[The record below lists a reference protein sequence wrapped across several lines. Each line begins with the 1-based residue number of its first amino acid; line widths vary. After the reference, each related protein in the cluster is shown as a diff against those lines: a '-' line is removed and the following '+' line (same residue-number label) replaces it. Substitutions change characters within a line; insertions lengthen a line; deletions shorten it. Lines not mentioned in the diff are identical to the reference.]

1 MDVKTSSTAHL
12 QVKGGTK
19 ASSKTAG
26 DGDWYFSGSTLY
38 ILTSTP
44 MSLRTVKGS
53 GTGDDAV
60 LSDTATSQHIEIVAG
75 VKAQLMLEGLKIA
88 IAGDTSYSPIDL
100 KTNIKGTADGTT
112 ATKGSQIV
120 DQTQLYLTLAPYS
133 NNSLEHKSLYCKNS
147 TTGYPGK
154 GRPAIRCG
162 EGSTLVTDDAV
173 RNLDAAGN
181 IITPEM
187 GAVPSSVT
195 LIDGKRVQAGDPL
208 STMEPSGADVDGVPA
223 KGLLMCQG
231 GCYSAGIGGSCKED
245 SGTIIINGGNVK
257 AYGATSRG
265 QLSNI
270 NKPGSLCAG
279 NGGAGIGG
287 GYGGSGTRLV
297 FNGGEVYASASF
309 HGAAIGAGCG
319 YWSDYS
325 NLPAK
330 LSDALSSYTTIV
342 KRAASTTNKTKK
354 DWHHAVG
361 GDIYINGGY
370 IQAVAGGHGNALG
383 SSCALQETS
392 NTDHI
397 IKVTGGTLIT
407 DTSLTLTK
415 ETDGVSKATTY
426 DIGGKGGHVLV
437 TGGSVKVG
445 GSAKFQGYDGKG
457 GIAYNTHDVEVW
469 GDIAEKHPDTAQLLP
484 SSDEV
489 FMVTAR
495 LDNNIDNI
503 TNEEV
508 IQFQLTIDGE
518 VYPYGL
524 PARFVDGELYFWL
537 PKWAVT
543 GKDGKPGPYQVDI
556 DMTIMRD
563 GEPQVIDTLYIPEPS
578 LTNQSKNLVKRY
590 RDFQIPDD
598 YPIAKIYD
606 GLPYN
611 PLNISASQPLVY
623 EREDGGT
630 EPLTNVSKAKFM
642 YRMHDAEGNPDGD
655 WFSVAPTASGDTGLP
670 TEVCTFDVEIVS
682 TQYADNAEYRDSYWG
697 HRAFGTGAIVKAP
710 ANIVELRAAWVDA
723 EGKVLSGLHG
733 DVLRER
739 AHHLRVYADLT
750 SGLFDESDEAYGK
763 TAGESSANTCK
774 SPEGTLS
781 FTLDGDVVASVELSE
796 ATATLNATE
805 APTASSEKGLIAST
819 SSWKKDSY
827 DGTRKHTLITYDI
840 PKSAVYGVL
849 DADEADSAHYLSA
862 AFTNG
867 RNFRDTTYDGSPEVA
882 LTTDGL
888 HEPSADQYTL
898 TVTAEPAEAVAG
910 GCGVLASGGTSGAQS
925 SSTVGWGKQAVATV
939 SPKEADGWLVKSI
952 QVDGGET
959 YLSATEGLYTA
970 EQLAVLISPSL
981 SLPEGRDFV
990 VKRPGAPTGS
1000 FSVTFPEMRRNHTVR
1015 AVFERAVFTAEA
1027 SVRDGVGG
1035 TANVTAVNGEEL
1047 EAPAASR
1054 KVEFGN
1060 TVTFSWKAQ
1069 AGWRATDVLV
1079 NGKSLQGTK
1088 GFTLADEGTW
1098 TTAAVKAAVA
1108 FEVVYEKYTYPV
1120 TVKAVPAA
1128 GGTAQVSVVNGSE
1141 LVVPS
1146 ANVTATHGDE
1156 VTVAYQ
1162 PAVGYHV
1169 KALSVRS
1176 GAGAAVP
1183 WPVESYPEA
1192 LTLPAVDGA
1201 REVTVAFEKNSY
1213 PVALSVSNE
1222 AAATISGPSS
1232 VLHGDSAAV
1241 AWTAKEGYQITA
1253 VTVNGAEHDP
1263 AEFGSADGGKLTL
1276 TSVTEAQT
1284 VHVTAERRTYQVSA
1298 RVAAGNGN
1306 VAVTG
1311 PDGADAG
1318 TAVTVPHGA
1327 SAAVTWAPAAGWEV
1341 ERVTVGGRELSAE
1354 EASKGA
1360 YAFDR
1365 VTASAEVAASFKRQ
1379 TFRIDTYADRTLG
1392 SLTASAAAPFESDFP
1407 ITWSPNGGVYI
1418 EDIVVDAGTANEAV
1432 FTEADFLASG
1442 SYTFASVS
1450 APHTFA
1456 VDFKKFDDPLVV
1468 VTAAGNGT
1476 AGLAAGTGPL
1486 FKHGETATLTWT
1498 PDAGHKLTGATLTVI
1513 SARPGEEEKIVS
1525 GPVALAADEL
1535 AAGLAGGYK
1544 IENLQGGYRYQVA
1557 VSFEPEVY
1565 EVATSIEGDGS
1576 VTPTFEEV
1584 YGRDARVS
1592 FAPAEGW
1599 RVATVTVDGAV
1610 LAADELS
1617 AAVARGYVEF
1627 PKISAAHSVVVKFER
1642 ITYQAFIEAD
1652 PAEGGSVA
1660 IEGANAATA
1669 TVNHGDPLAFAWQP
1683 HPGWRVKSVS
1693 VNGEERPGLVAQS
1706 RYAIEKLTGNTAV
1719 KVAFERLSYP
1729 VTAELVGVDG
1739 TPATAEMGAITAP
1752 DASVFWGE
1760 NATVTWQV
1768 KAGWKVSAVMVDG
1781 ATLEGDALAAAL
1793 ASGSVAFPAVKEP
1806 HSVRVVLARSF
1817 VNVTGSAVPA
1827 EGGTVTAS
1835 GQVIVGQPAQVTWKA
1850 NEGWHVA
1857 AVKVNGAVSAEA
1869 LAAGVIALVAVEQ
1882 DVAVEVAFERDVVPL
1897 TYTVSDAAGA
1907 TLTGPASVLWGD
1919 GATAT
1924 WALQPGWHIER
1935 VTVNGIEQPIGALQ
1949 NSVALSS
1956 VKTATTVYLQVA
1968 RDRFTVKTGISSGGT
1983 ITPEATVAYGDSF
1996 TATWSVEEGYAVASV
2011 AIDGQI
2017 LDAAQLEAAVQR
2029 GSWTFSKVSAAHSLF
2044 VKLERITCAIDA
2056 AGLPAEGGTVRAPAT
2071 VAWGDDA
2078 SVTWTPRTGWHVGA
2092 VTVNGVPLAAADVL
2106 AGSTTLAS
2114 VTEDV
2119 AVRVLFERNVYDL
2132 AAAVRDNAGGS
2143 ASVADDAG
2151 APAASVLHGDPFR
2164 FTWAADTGYTC
2175 ADILVNGESVRD
2187 SGLFALAD
2195 VGSWRCASAEQPYA
2209 FEAVYEKKVYPVTV
2223 KAEPAEGGAATVRLA
2238 SDAGAG
2244 ESSVTVEHGGAAE
2257 AAYAPAEGWQLA
2269 SIEVNG
2275 EAWPAASY
2283 PEALTLASVTE
2294 ETEVIVRFEKKVYP
2308 LTLTVSDE
2316 AGATIAGPKS
2326 VTHGDDAEV
2335 TWAVQPGYHVTGV
2348 AVDGEPLVADQF
2360 GEGDGAWR
2368 FPKATGAHAVHVTV
2382 EKRTYPVS
2390 VVTAEG
2396 NGEVAGDGTFAHG
2409 EGATVSWKPARGWR
2423 VKTVTVD
2430 GLALSSEAAA
2440 RGTHTF
2446 TAVTAAHQVAVSFE
2460 RETYLIETYADRALG
2475 TITSSTQVP
2484 FGDDFEVTWSPHATS
2499 FVAGAEVDGAA
2510 LDAAAVEAGRYLFE
2524 KVDAPHKVAVE
2535 FKPIPGKAL
2544 VVLETSGGGEA
2555 HLVGADDHAFEAGQ
2569 TATVGWKAQE
2579 GCKIVSGVLTVTDAD
2594 GAITTRPLTEA
2605 EVAAGAADQFALA
2618 DLQENFVYRVSIAF
2632 APLEFTV
2639 ATSSVG
2645 EGSVTATFT
2654 EQWGKNAQVT
2664 FAPREGYRVK
2674 AVNVDG
2680 QALSGAA
2687 LEAAVGNGRVEFP
2700 ALSADH
2706 TVRVEFEQIFCQA
2719 SIATPTP
2726 AGGTVSLNGTAA
2738 ASGTA
2743 SAAVPWGGSADFR
2756 WEAAEGWRVKAV
2768 KVDGESRPGLAAG
2781 SAWLPVERLT
2791 QDMKVEVAF
2800 ERIPLKVTASL
2811 SDAAGGTV
2819 TAPGTVL
2826 WGDAATVS
2834 WNLAEGWHVNRVLVN
2849 GQERPDLLAAD
2860 GTIFAK
2866 VVADQAVRVEVARD
2880 EFEVV
2885 TALEAPDGVDA
2896 SITPTAKVLFGDDR
2910 TVAWTLPEGW
2920 MAGRVVVDGQERPD
2934 LAGPGAPTNVVFAEV
2949 SANHAVEVMVEK
2961 APETFALNVLKTGSV
2976 SDRDTLAVNEGQ
2988 TVVVLWPTEETAAV
3002 AQTVQELPLHRAGEP
3017 ATSVFAEG
3025 DRTYVVTMPGG
3036 GHRLVSVTVDERAD
3050 DIKEVG
3056 AYVFAEMAASRS
3068 ITFQFEKPDEP
3079 APVPPSAGD
3088 DPKPE
3093 EPGDDPAPENPGM
3106 DPAPGPS
3113 EPTEPAQPD
3122 TPTASDKKPAADKP
3136 AKQPATKGDSSKK
3149 PAKGEPATLVRLAQ
3163 TSDAAAA
3170 FAAALAFL
3178 AALAVAAAAL
3188 ARRRRRQG

>member
-1 MDVKTSSTAHL
+1 MDVYTGTTARL

-26 DGDWYFSGSTLY
+26 DGDWFFNSTYQTLY

-44 MSLRTVKGS
+44 MSVRTVKG
-53 GTGDDAV
+53 TAKGDEAV
-60 LSDTATSQHIEIVAG
+60 LSDTATRQCIEIVAG
-75 VKAQLMLEGLKIA
+75 VKAQLVLEGVNIS
-88 IAGDTSYSPIDL
+88 ISDSTNRSPINMA
-100 KTNIKGTADGTT
+100 TNIKCTADGTT

-120 DQTQLYLTLAPYS
+120 DQTQLYLVLAPYS
-133 NNSLEHKSLYCKNS
+133 NNVLQHENLYCKSNP
-147 TTGYPGK
+147 GY

-162 EGSTLVTDDAV
+162 EGSTLVIDDAV
-173 RNLDAAGN
+173 RNLDASGN
-181 IITPEM
+181 IVTPEM
-187 GAVPSSVT
+187 GVVPSSVT
-195 LIDGKRVQAGDPL
+195 LIDGKRVEAGDPL
-208 STMEPSGADVDGVPA
+208 SAMEPAGADVDGVPA
-223 KGLLMCQG
+223 KGLLECQG
-231 GCYSAGIGGSCKED
+231 GAYSAAIGGALFED

-257 AYGATSRG
+257 ARAATSRS
-265 QLSNI
+265 QLTNQ
-270 NKPGSLCAG
+270 NKPGVLNAG
-279 NGGAGIGG
+279 NGGAAIGG

-297 FNGGEVYASASF
+297 FNGGDVLASASF
-309 HGAAIGAGCG
+309 HGAAIGAGIG
-319 YWSDYS
+319 YYEGLSG
-325 NLPAK
+325 LPTK
-330 LSDALSSYTTIV
+330 PSDALNSYTAIIN
-342 KRAASTTNKTKK
+342 KAISSSNKTKVN
-354 DWHHAVG
+354 WHHTVG

-370 IQAVAGGHGNALG
+370 VQAVAGGHGNAVG
-383 SSCALQETS
+383 SSCSLQETS

-415 ETDGVSKATTY
+415 LTDGVKAATTY
-426 DIGGKGGHVLV
+426 DIGGQGGHVLV

-508 IQFQLTIDGE
+508 VQFQLTIDGE

-556 DMTIMRD
+556 DMTIMRE
-563 GEPQVIDTLYIPEPS
+563 GKPVVIDTLYIPEPS
-578 LTNQSKNLVKRY
+578 LTNQDKNLVKRY

-611 PLNISASQPLVY
+611 PLNISSSQPLVY

-642 YRMHDAEGNPDGD
+642 YRMHDADGNSEGD

-763 TAGESSANTCK
+763 TVGEPSANTCK

-805 APTASSEKGLIAST
+805 AASASGEKGLIAST

-840 PKSAVYGVL
+840 PRSVVYGVL

-888 HEPSADQYTL
+888 HEPTADQYTL
-898 TVTAEPAEAVAG
+898 TVVAEPAEAVAG

-925 SSTVGWGKQAVATV
+925 SSTVGWGEQAVATV

-970 EQLAVLISPSL
+970 EQLAVLTSPSL

-1015 AVFERAVFTAEA
+1015 AVFERAAFAAEA

-1047 EAPAASR
+1047 EAPAATR

-1079 NGKSLQGTK
+1079 NGKSLQGIK

-1128 GGTAQVSVVNGSE
+1128 GGTAQVSAVNGTD

-1146 ANVTATHGDE
+1146 ANVIATHGDG

-1162 PAVGYHV
+1162 PTVGYHV
-1169 KALSVRS
+1169 KALSVKS
-1176 GAGAAVP
+1176 GAGAAVL
-1183 WPVESYPEA
+1183 WPVESYPES

-1201 REVTVAFEKNSY
+1201 REVTVTFEKNSY
-1213 PVALSVSNE
+1213 PVALSVSDE

-1232 VLHGDSAAV
+1232 VLHGESAAV
-1241 AWTAKEGYQITA
+1241 TWTAKEGYQITA
-1253 VTVNGAEHDP
+1253 VTVNGSEHDP
-1263 AEFGSADGGKLTL
+1263 AEFGNADGGKLTL
-1276 TSVTEAQT
+1276 ENVAEAQS
-1284 VHVTAERRTYQVSA
+1284 VHVTAELRTYQVSA
-1298 RVAAGNGN
+1298 RVAAGNGS

-1365 VTASAEVAASFKRQ
+1365 VTASAEVAVSFKRQ

-1392 SLTASAAAPFESDFP
+1392 SLTASAAVPFESDFP

-1418 EDIVVDAGTANEAV
+1418 EDIVVDAGTADEAV
-1432 FTEADFLASG
+1432 LTDADFLASG
-1442 SYTFASVS
+1442 TYTFAGVS

-1476 AGLAAGTGPL
+1476 ASLAAGAGPL
-1486 FKHGETATLTWT
+1486 FKHGETAALSWE
-1498 PDAGHKLTGATLTVI
+1498 PHEGHKLTGATLTVV
-1513 SARPGEEEKIVS
+1513 SARPGEEEKLVS
-1525 GPVALAADEL
+1525 GPTALTAEEL
-1535 AAGLAGGYK
+1535 AAGLSGGYR

-1565 EVATSIEGDGS
+1565 EVATSHEGEGS

-1599 RVATVTVDGAV
+1599 RVAAVTVDGAV
-1610 LAADELS
+1610 LTADELS
-1617 AAVARGYVEF
+1617 AAVARGHVEF
-1627 PKISAAHSVVVKFER
+1627 PKISVAHSVAVKFER
-1642 ITYQAFIEAD
+1642 ITYQAAIEAS
-1652 PAEGGSVA
+1652 PAEGGTVA
-1660 IEGANAATA
+1660 LEGASATAA
-1669 TVNHGDPLAFAWQP
+1669 TVNHGDPVAFAWQP
-1683 HPGWRVKSVS
+1683 NPGWRVKTVT
-1693 VNGEERPGLVAQS
+1693 VNGEERVGLTGQS
-1706 RYAIEKLTGNTAV
+1706 RYAIEKLTGSAAL
-1719 KVAFERLSYP
+1719 KVSFERLSYP

-1739 TPATAEMGAITAP
+1739 APATAEMGAITAP
-1752 DASVFWGE
+1752 EDSVFWGE
-1760 NATVTWQV
+1760 NALVSWQV

-1781 ATLEGDALAAAL
+1781 AALEGDALAAAL
-1793 ASGSVAFPAVKEP
+1793 TSSSVAFPAVKEP

-1827 EGGTVTAS
+1827 EGGAVMAP
-1835 GQVIVGQPAQVTWKA
+1835 GQVVVGQPAQVTWKA

-1857 AVKVNGAVSAEA
+1857 AVRVNGAVSAEA

-1882 DVAVEVAFERDVVPL
+1882 DVAVEVTFERDAVPL
-1897 TYTVSDAAGA
+1897 TYTVSDPAGA
-1907 TLTGPASVLWGD
+1907 ELSGPASVLWGD
-1919 GATAT
+1919 DADIT
-1924 WALQPGWHIER
+1924 WKLQPGWHTER
-1935 VTVNGIEQPIGALQ
+1935 LVVNGIEQPLGALQ
-1949 NSVALSS
+1949 DRLGLSA
-1956 VKTATTVYLQVA
+1956 VKTATTVHLQVA

-1983 ITPEATVAYGDSF
+1983 ITPGDTVDYGENF
-1996 TATWSVEEGYAVASV
+1996 TAAWSVGEGYAVASITV
-2011 AIDGQI
+2011 D
-2017 LDAAQLEAAVQR
+2017 DQLLAEAELKEAVER
-2029 GSWTFSKVSAAHSLF
+2029 GSWTFSKVGAAHSLF
-2044 VKLERITCAIDA
+2044 VKLERLTCAIDA
-2056 AGLPAEGGTVRAPAT
+2056 AAVPADGGTVRAPAT

-2078 SVTWTPRTGWHVGA
+2078 SVTWVPRVGWHVDA
-2092 VTVNGVPLAAADVL
+2092 VTVNGTPLAAAEVL
-2106 AGSTTLAS
+2106 AGSTTLAH
-2114 VTEDV
+2114 VTED
-2119 AVRVLFERNVYDL
+2119 ATVRVLFERNAYGV
-2132 AAAVRDNAGGS
+2132 AATVRDNVGGS
-2143 ASVADDAG
+2143 AAVSDDAG

-2175 ADILVNGESVRD
+2175 ADILVNGESVQG
-2187 SGLFALAD
+2187 SGLFTLAD
-2195 VGSWRCASAEQPYA
+2195 AGSWRCASAEQAYA
-2209 FEAVYEKKVYPVTV
+2209 FEVVYEKKVYPVTV
-2223 KAEPAEGGAATVRLA
+2223 KAKPAEGGAAAVRLA
-2238 SDAGAG
+2238 GDAGASQ
-2244 ESSVTVEHGGAAE
+2244 SSVTVEHGGAVE
-2257 AAYAPAEGWQLA
+2257 VAYTPTEGWQLA

-2275 EAWPAASY
+2275 EAWPTASY
-2283 PEALTLASVTE
+2283 PEGLTLTDVTE
-2294 ETEVIVRFEKKVYP
+2294 ETEVLVTFEKKIYP

-2316 AGATIAGPKS
+2316 AGAAITGPKAA
-2326 VTHGDDAEV
+2326 THGEDAEV
-2335 TWAVQPGYHVTGV
+2335 TWTVQPGYRVTGV
-2348 AVDGEPLVADQF
+2348 TVDGEPLDADRF

-2368 FPKATGAHAVHVTV
+2368 FPKVAGAHAVHVTV
-2382 EKRTYPVS
+2382 EKRTYPVTI
-2390 VVTAEG
+2390 VTAEG
-2396 NGEVAGDGTFAHG
+2396 NGEVSGGGTFAHG
-2409 EGATVSWKPARGWR
+2409 ESAAVSWQPARGWK
-2423 VKTVTVD
+2423 VKAVTVD
-2430 GLALSSEAAA
+2430 GLPLSAEAAA
-2440 RGTHTF
+2440 LGAHSF

-2475 TITSSTQVP
+2475 TITSSTRVP

-2499 FVAGAEVDGAA
+2499 FVAGAEVDGAV
-2510 LDAAAVEAGRYLFE
+2510 LDDAVVEAGRYLFE

-2555 HLVGADDHAFEAGQ
+2555 HLVGVDDHAFEAGQ
-2569 TATVGWKAQE
+2569 TATVGWKAHE
-2579 GCKIVSGVLTVTDAD
+2579 GSKIVSGTLTVTDAD
-2594 GAITTRPLTEA
+2594 GATTTRSLTEA
-2605 EVAAGAADQFALA
+2605 ELTAGAADRFALA
-2618 DLQENFVYRVSIAF
+2618 NLQENFVYRVSVAF
-2632 APLEFTV
+2632 APLEFTI

-2654 EQWGKNAQVT
+2654 EQWGKDARVA
-2664 FAPREGYRVK
+2664 FAPREGSRVK
-2674 AVNVDG
+2674 TVSVDG

-2687 LEAAVGNGRVEFP
+2687 LEEAVRAGRVEFSS
-2700 ALSADH
+2700 LNADH
-2706 TVRVEFEQIFCQA
+2706 AVRVEFEQIFCQA

-2738 ASGTA
+2738 ADGTV

-2756 WEAAEGWRVKAV
+2756 WEVAEGWRVKAV

-2791 QDMKVEVAF
+2791 QDMKVEVTF

-2819 TAPGTVL
+2819 STPGTVL

-2834 WNLAEGWHVNRVLVN
+2834 WNLAEGWHVSRVLVN
-2849 GQERPDLLAAD
+2849 GQERPDLLAVD

-2866 VVADQAVRVEVARD
+2866 VIADQAVRVEVARD

-2885 TALEAPDGVDA
+2885 TTIEAPDGVDA
-2896 SITPTAKVLFGDDR
+2896 SITPTARVQFGDDR

-2920 MAGRVVVDGQERPD
+2920 MAGRVVVDGRERPD

-2949 SANHAVEVMVEK
+2949 SANHAVEVTVEK

-2976 SDRDTLAVNEGQ
+2976 SDRDTLAVAEGQ
-2988 TVVVLWPTEETAAV
+2988 TVVVLWPTEEAAAV
-3002 AQTVQELPLHRAGEP
+3002 AQAVQELPLHRAGEP

-3079 APVPPSAGD
+3079 APVPPSTGD
-3088 DPKPE
+3088 EPKPE
-3093 EPGDDPAPENPGM
+3093 EPGDDLTPENPGT
-3106 DPAPGPS
+3106 DPAPDPLGP
-3113 EPTEPAQPD
+3113 TDPAQPD
-3122 TPTASDKKPAADKP
+3122 TPAVADKKPAADKP
-3136 AKQPATKGDSSKK
+3136 AKQPAEKEGGAKK
-3149 PAKGEPATLVRLAQ
+3149 PVKNEPTTLVRLAQ
-3163 TSDAAAA
+3163 TGDVAAAA
-3170 FAAALAFL
+3170 TAPLALLTIL
-3178 AALAVAAAAL
+3178 AAAAAAL
-3188 ARRRRRQG
+3188 ARRRKRQG